1 MSIFSSM
8 NINATALTAE
18 RARMDIISKN
28 IANAQTTRTK
38 SGQPYKRQ
46 VALFGEAKK
55 DDFASILDSKKK
67 AKDSGGVELLGI
79 VEDKSPFKMKY
90 DPGHPDADE
99 DGYVKMSNVDLI
111 TEMVDMITAQRSYEA
126 SATAVNTSKAMLQKA
141 IEIGK

>member
-46 VALFGEAKK
+46 VAIFGEAKNDK
-55 DDFASILDSKKK
+55 SFSSILNSKK
-67 AKDSGGVELLGI
+67 KDSGGVELLGI

-90 DPGHPDADE
+90 DPGHPDANE

-111 TEMVDMITAQRSYEA
+111 TEMVDMISAQRSYEA
-126 SATAVNTSKAMLQKA
+126 SATAINTSKAMLQKA

>member
-18 RARMDIISKN
+18 RTRMDIISKN

-38 SGQPYKRQ
+38 NGQPYKRQ
-46 VALFGEAKK
+46 VAVFGEAKN
-55 DDFASILDSKKK
+55 DNSFSSILNSKKK
-67 AKDSGGVELLGI
+67 DDGGVEILGI

-99 DGYVKMSNVDLI
+99 NGYVKMSNVDLI
-111 TEMVDMITAQRSYEA
+111 TEMVDMISAQRAYEA
-126 SATAVNTSKAMLQKA
+126 SATAINTSKAMLQKA